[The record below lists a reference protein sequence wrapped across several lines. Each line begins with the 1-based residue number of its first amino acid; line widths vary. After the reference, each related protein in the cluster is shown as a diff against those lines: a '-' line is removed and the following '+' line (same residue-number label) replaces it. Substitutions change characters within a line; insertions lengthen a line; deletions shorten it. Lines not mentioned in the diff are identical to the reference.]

1 MLDVT
6 NQTDSCTPATVP
18 YRYRRAAH
26 IPFGA
31 RSSLGPRSLRAT
43 SSSYLHCASLA
54 FLPSTARSQARVAPS
69 RVRTHMAHA
78 YAPPYLAC
86 HCAQPE
92 FAYHASADSPAAL
105 GARTKEDGSPTHATP
120 LRLTVVSLSSLRL
133 SLLGSPKACQVVCVA
148 APPSKAYCLAGRR
161 DGELYTVSRGTVSL
175 AACNGAREELVQKE
189 DTSEAEL
196 RCRD

>member
-18 YRYRRAAH
+18 LPPRRAH
-26 IPFGA
+26 SEA
-31 RSSLGPRSLRAT
+31 RSLASFARRLSYSLHLVPALRY
-43 SSSYLHCASLA
+43 SIA
-54 FLPSTARSQARVAPS
+54 FLPSTARSQARVTPS

-161 DGELYTVSRGTVSL
+161 DAELYTVSRGTVSL